1 MRAVVVGAGV
11 AGFEA
16 AAELRRASA
25 DAEIAIV
32 TEENA
37 PFYAR
42 IRLPEVVAGR
52 TPPEKIV
59 LKGPAW
65 FAEQRIT
72 LRTGTR
78 VEGVDAAGGTVQTAG
93 GERIP
98 YDALLLATGARSF
111 VPPIPGADL
120 PGVVTLRTMADAL
133 DLRERAR
140 AGGPVVV
147 IGGGLLGI
155 ELAAGLR
162 GAGVDV
168 TVVEMAPWLLNRQL
182 DAGAADVL
190 REVIER
196 KGIRLR
202 LGARIERIDG
212 ADTAGA
218 VVLGDGERLPAAFV
232 AISAGVRPDTTL
244 ARLAGADVD
253 KGIRV
258 DDALRTSVPGIW
270 AAGDC
275 TEHRGRLYGIWPASE
290 AQGRAAGASMA
301 GNPVAYEGTV
311 VQTTLKVTDVLAFSI
326 GRIGADTVAETTR
339 TGDAYRGLFRDGEG
353 RLVGAVLV
361 GDLKERRA
369 VTAAVSG
376 GLAYP

>member
-1 MRAVVVGAGV
+1 MRTVIVGAGV
-11 AGFEA
+11 AGYEA
-16 AAELRRASA
+16 AAELRRASPDA
-25 DAEIAIV
+25 DITIV
-32 TEENA
+32 TEEDA

-52 TPPEKIV
+52 TLPEKIV

-65 FAEQRIT
+65 FAEQRIE
-72 LRTGTR
+72 LRTATR
-78 VEGVDAAGGTVQTAG
+78 VDGIDAAAGFVASADGG
-93 GERIP
+93 RIP

-111 VPPIPGADL
+111 VPPVPGAGL
-120 PGVVTLRTMADAL
+120 PGVVTLRTLADAL
-133 DLRERAR
+133 DLRARAV

-168 TVVEMAPWLLNRQL
+168 TVVEVAPWLLNRQL
-182 DAGAADVL
+182 DAGAADVV
-190 REVIER
+190 REMLVR
-196 KGIRLR
+196 KGIGLR
-202 LGARIERIDG
+202 LCAKVERIDG
-212 ADTAGA
+212 TDRAGA
-218 VVLGDGERLPAAFV
+218 VVLEDGEHLPAAFV
-232 AISAGVRPDTTL
+232 AFSAGVRPDTTL

-275 TEHRGRLYGIWPASE
+275 AEHRGRLYGIWPASE

-301 GNPVAYEGTV
+301 GTPTVYEGTV

-339 TGDAYRGLFRDGEG
+339 TGDAYRGLFRDLDG

-369 VTAAVSG
+369 VSAAVAA
-376 GLAYP
+376 GLMYP